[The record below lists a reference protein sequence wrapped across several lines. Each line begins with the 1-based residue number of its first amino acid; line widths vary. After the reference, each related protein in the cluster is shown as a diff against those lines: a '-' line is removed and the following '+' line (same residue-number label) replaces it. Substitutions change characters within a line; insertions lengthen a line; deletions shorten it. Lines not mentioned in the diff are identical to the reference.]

1 MERGVLNVKN
11 CRLKRVNFKDVYGNR
26 MFGFILMARGN
37 LIEFYSM
44 SKDETSEWIE
54 ALKGC
59 VIMLDLKEEFNIG
72 KILGKG
78 SSATVH

>member
-44 SKDETSEWIE
+44 SNEELILSSRCAGGRGADPKTTWEEVYQDV
-54 ALKGC
+54 LK
-59 VIMLDLKEEFNIG
+59 
-72 KILGKG
+72 KIWKI
-78 SSATVH
+78 